1 MLRQMLINELEEQW
15 GRSTELSKMAGY
27 SNGSSLK
34 KALKKEEG
42 DIEKF
47 DGFVRLVHELFPDN
61 KFDLMT
67 AFAKTLN
74 PQKLTARFM
83 LEYAALYNLDE
94 LKTYLIEQLGNST
107 NKESNDWSFVYGID
121 EKLIKREISEY
132 EAINKLSTHKY
143 NCPEMKVYSKIVQF
157 YCYYDMRNFY
167 MMEALYQDIQNEIEE
182 IKKQFVK
189 DSYYARLFLIECA
202 VNLHSKNIGELREKL
217 FLIEN
222 ALDPIK
228 VVAYLQVG
236 NSYVLTNYEKANKL
250 FNKANE
256 LTPEKYKTQIK
267 KSMNFNNILWDKI
280 DQYIEDGDKSNKL
293 FYYAKTGQI
302 ERGLELAENINLYSY
317 TEQQKGFHFFYM
329 GLLLNDKSMFYKSV
343 EHFNKCGE
351 KFYKTLPI
359 LELKKAGESSYILD
373 ALSA

>member
-1 MLRQMLINELEEQW
+1 
-15 GRSTELSKMAGY
+15 
-27 SNGSSLK
+27 
-34 KALKKEEG
+34 
-42 DIEKF
+42 
-47 DGFVRLVHELFPDN
+47 
-61 KFDLMT
+61 
-67 AFAKTLN
+67 
-74 PQKLTARFM
+74 
-83 LEYAALYNLDE
+83 
-94 LKTYLIEQLGNST
+94 
-107 NKESNDWSFVYGID
+107 
-121 EKLIKREISEY
+121 
-132 EAINKLSTHKY
+132 
-143 NCPEMKVYSKIVQF
+143 
-157 YCYYDMRNFY
+157 MRNFY

-302 ERGLELAENINLYSY
+302 EKGLELSENINLYSY